1 MFEILEYPVD
11 SASQNAGKEICG
23 SVEVSFL
30 DESGISVDI
39 SLISFLTYDIATKTL
54 AVQSYS
60 Y

>member
-11 SASQNAGKEICG
+11 SASLNAGKEVCG
-23 SVEVSFL
+23 SVEVNFL

>member
-1 MFEILEYPVD
+1 MFEILEYPID
-11 SASQNAGKEICG
+11 SASLNADYEVCG
-23 SVEVSFL
+23 SVEVNFL